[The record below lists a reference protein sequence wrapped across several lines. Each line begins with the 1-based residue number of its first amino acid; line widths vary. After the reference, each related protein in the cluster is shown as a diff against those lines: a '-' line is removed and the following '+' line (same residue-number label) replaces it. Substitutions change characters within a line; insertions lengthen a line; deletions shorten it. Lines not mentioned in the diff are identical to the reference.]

1 MANNK
6 KGIAG
11 MVIGITTGA
20 LAAAS
25 ACLATIK
32 IVQEIKKDNQETT
45 MVSPNDKNFVTV
57 RCGSSHF
64 ANGLT
69 LIHVKAENE
78 NDNCELSFLAG
89 KSANSISFNWEDD
102 DHFSLYIGDGKTKK
116 CCDVSFEGE
125 EINMEYYLKKD

>member
-89 KSANSISFNWEDD
+89 KSANSISFNWADD
-102 DHFSLYIGDGKTKK
+102 DHFSLLIGDGKTKK
-116 CCDVSFEGE
+116 CCDISFEGE
-125 EINMEYYLKKD
+125 EINMVYYLKKD